1 MTNRIK
7 YFAAAAIIAVLLS
20 GCSTSKSSLTYFE
33 DIANVSSGEF
43 PAGEYDI
50 KIIPDDELVITV
62 TSLQPA
68 ATAPYN
74 LPFANPASNVKMLA
88 TTNPQQQTYV
98 VNAEGDI
105 NFPILGRLHVAGLTA
120 AQLTAQ
126 LTELISKDV
135 IDPVVLVRL
144 VNFRVNVMGE
154 VNAPGPQPVDRE
166 RYSILD
172 ALAQAGDLTPY
183 GERSNVMLIREEN
196 GQRTFHTLDL
206 NDSKVLESPY
216 FYLKQNDVVLVQP
229 TKVRQE
235 NAKYN
240 QNNSYKLSVI
250 STIVSACSII
260 ASLVIALTVK

>member
-1 MTNRIK
+1 MTKRIQ
-7 YFAAAAIIAVLLS
+7 YFALTALLAVLIS

-33 DIANVSSGEF
+33 DIALTSSGEF

-50 KIIPDDELVITV
+50 RIIPDDELVITV

-74 LPFANPASNVKMLA
+74 LPFANPASNVNMLA
-88 TTNPQQQTYV
+88 STTPQQQTYV
-98 VNAEGDI
+98 VSPKGDI
-105 NFPILGRLHVAGLTA
+105 DFPILGRLHVAGMTTG
-120 AQLTAQ
+120 QLTDK
-126 LTELISKDV
+126 LTELISHDV

-154 VNAPGPQPVDRE
+154 VNNPGPQPIDRE

-172 ALAQAGDLTPY
+172 AISQAGDMTPY
-183 GERSNVMLIREEN
+183 GERANVMLIREEN
-196 GQRTFHTLDL
+196 GLRTFHILDL
-206 NDSKVLESPY
+206 NDSKLLESPY
-216 FYLKQNDVVLVQP
+216 FYLKQNDVVVVQP
-229 TKVRQE
+229 NKVRQD
-235 NAKYN
+235 NSKYN

-250 STIVSACSII
+250 STVVSACSII

>member
-7 YFAAAAIIAVLLS
+7 YLAVAALLAVLIS

-33 DIANVSSGEF
+33 DIANVSSGAF
-43 PAGEYDI
+43 PAGDYDI
-50 KIIPDDELVITV
+50 RIIPDDELVITV

-74 LPFANPASNVKMLA
+74 LPFANPASNVNMLA
-88 TTNPQQQTYV
+88 TTTPQQQTYV
-98 VNAEGDI
+98 VNAQGDI
-105 NFPILGRLHVAGLTA
+105 NFPILGRLHVAGLTTG
-120 AQLTAQ
+120 QITDK
-126 LTELISKDV
+126 LTELISQDV

-154 VNAPGPQPVDRE
+154 VNTPGPQPIDRE

-172 ALAQAGDLTPY
+172 AISQAGDMTPY
-183 GERSNVMLIREEN
+183 GERGNVMLIREEN

-206 NDSKVLESPY
+206 NDSKLLESPY

-229 TKVRQE
+229 TKVRQD

-250 STIVSACSII
+250 STVTSACSII
-260 ASLVIALTVK
+260 ASLIIALTVK